1 MPAIQKGFT
10 LIELMIVIAI
20 IALLASLGLPMYQDY
35 TVRAKVTEFILVAA
49 PAKTALTVA
58 VQTANEMPSALAL
71 DAQSM
76 QYVESVVYARDA
88 ANDKIGVITVTAKA
102 QPRIGGKK
110 LQLKA
115 TLADGGQLSWT
126 CGPAATDGIDAK
138 YLPASCKQ

>member
-1 MPAIQKGFT
+1 MALISKGFT

-35 TVRAKVTEFILVAA
+35 TVRAKVGELILSAT
-49 PAKTALTVA
+49 PAKTALTEE
-58 VQTANEMPSALAL
+58 VQVGNVMPTELKLSA
-71 DAQSM
+71 QES
-76 QYVESVVYARDA
+76 QYVASVVHSRDS
-88 ANDKIGVITVTAKA
+88 DKLGLITVTAKD

-126 CGPAATDGIDAK
+126 CGPSAQDGIDAK
-138 YLPASCKQ
+138 YLPASCR

>member
-1 MPAIQKGFT
+1 MALISKGFT

-35 TVRAKVTEFILVAA
+35 TVRAKVSELILSAT
-49 PAKTALTVA
+49 PAKTALTEE
-58 VQTANEMPSALAL
+58 VQVGNVMPTELKLSA
-71 DAQSM
+71 QES
-76 QYVESVVYARDA
+76 QYVASVAYSRDS
-88 ANDKIGVITVTAKA
+88 DKLGLITVTAKD

-126 CGPAATDGIDAK
+126 CGPSAQDGIDAK
-138 YLPASCKQ
+138 YLPASCR

>member
-1 MPAIQKGFT
+1 MAHLRKGFT

-35 TVRAKVTEFILVAA
+35 TVRAKVSELILAA
-49 PAKTALTVA
+49 TPAKTALTEA
-58 VQTANEMPSALAL
+58 VQVGNAMPADLSLS
-71 DAQSM
+71 DQTS
-76 QYVESVVYARDA
+76 QYVASVVYSRDT
-88 ANDKIGVITVTAKA
+88 DKLGLITVTAKE

-115 TLADGGQLSWT
+115 TLAEGGQLSWS

-138 YLPASCKQ
+138 YLPASCK

>member
-1 MPAIQKGFT
+1 MAHLRKGFT

-35 TVRAKVTEFILVAA
+35 TVRAKVGELILAA
-49 PAKTALTVA
+49 TPAKTALTEA
-58 VQTANEMPSALAL
+58 VQVANAMPADLSLSAQA
-71 DAQSM
+71 S
-76 QYVESVVYARDA
+76 QYVASVAYSRDS
-88 ANDKIGVITVTAKA
+88 DKLGLITVTAKD

-126 CGPAATDGIDAK
+126 CGPSAQDGIEAK
-138 YLPASCKQ
+138 YLPASCR

>member
-1 MPAIQKGFT
+1 MALISKGFT

-35 TVRAKVTEFILVAA
+35 TVRAKVGELILSAT
-49 PAKTALTVA
+49 PAKTALTEE
-58 VQTANEMPSALAL
+58 VQVGNVMPTELKLSA
-71 DAQSM
+71 QES
-76 QYVESVVYARDA
+76 QYVASVAYSRDS
-88 ANDKIGVITVTAKA
+88 DKLGLITVTAKD

-126 CGPAATDGIDAK
+126 CGPSAQDGIDAK
-138 YLPASCKQ
+138 YLPASCR

>member
-1 MPAIQKGFT
+1 MALISKGFT

-35 TVRAKVTEFILVAA
+35 TVRAKVGELILSAT
-49 PAKTALTVA
+49 PAKTALTEE
-58 VQTANEMPSALAL
+58 VQVGNVMPTELKLSA
-71 DAQSM
+71 QES
-76 QYVESVVYARDA
+76 QYVASVVYSRDS
-88 ANDKIGVITVTAKA
+88 DKLGLITVTAKD

-126 CGPAATDGIDAK
+126 CGPSAQDGIDAK
-138 YLPASCKQ
+138 YLPASCR

>member
-1 MPAIQKGFT
+1 MAHLRKGFT

-35 TVRAKVTEFILVAA
+35 TVRAKVSELILAA
-49 PAKTALTVA
+49 TPAKTALTEA
-58 VQTANEMPSALAL
+58 VQVGNAMPADLSLS
-71 DAQSM
+71 DQTS
-76 QYVESVVYARDA
+76 QYVASVVYSRDT
-88 ANDKIGVITVTAKA
+88 DKLGLITVTAKE

-115 TLADGGQLSWT
+115 TLADGGQLSWS

>member
-35 TVRAKVTEFILVAA
+35 TVRAKVSELILAA
-49 PAKTALTVA
+49 TPAKTALTEA
-58 VQTANEMPSALAL
+58 VQVGNAMPADLSLS
-71 DAQSM
+71 DQTS
-76 QYVESVVYARDA
+76 QYVASVVYSRDT
-88 ANDKIGVITVTAKA
+88 DKLGLITVTAKE

-115 TLADGGQLSWT
+115 TLADGGQLSWS

>member
-35 TVRAKVTEFILVAA
+35 TVRAKVSEIILAA
-49 PAKTALTVA
+49 TPAKTALTEA
-58 VQTANEMPSALAL
+58 VQVGNAMPADLSLS
-71 DAQSM
+71 DQTS
-76 QYVESVVYARDA
+76 QYVSSVAYSRDA
-88 ANDKIGVITVTAKA
+88 ANDKLGFITVTAA
-102 QPRIGGKK
+102 SQPRIGGKK

-115 TLADGGQLSWT
+115 TLADSGQLNWS

-138 YLPASCKQ
+138 YLPASCK